1 MWIYGGYFVIF
12 TGTMAQPRT
21 TTDISGMLAML
32 PEDKQ
37 KLYINTLYSIARTA
51 LEARCG
57 AIRLGDVQILQSL
70 EDESNARFEDWI
82 FR

>member
-1 MWIYGGYFVIF
+1 
-12 TGTMAQPRT
+12 
-21 TTDISGMLAML
+21 ML

-57 AIRLGDVQILQSL
+57 AIKLADVQILQSL
-70 EDESNARFEDWI
+70 EDESNARFEEWI